1 MVTYIEVKNPS
12 ILLWDSASPWLVPVS
27 RIPRK
32 QPQNPNIR
40 SLKNAM
46 VNLDPPNFLDLKF
59 FQNLMTQ
66 KPKLE
71 KNKWFVFGIKFWIK
85 YDKLIKPPT

>member
-1 MVTYIEVKNPS
+1 MVTYIKVQNPS
-12 ILLWDSASPWLVPVS
+12 IPLWDSASPWLVPVS

-40 SLKNAM
+40 SLKNAV

-59 FQNLMTQ
+59 FQNSDDTKTQ
-66 KPKLE
+66 TRKA
-71 KNKWFVFGIKFWIK
+71 
-85 YDKLIKPPT
+85 